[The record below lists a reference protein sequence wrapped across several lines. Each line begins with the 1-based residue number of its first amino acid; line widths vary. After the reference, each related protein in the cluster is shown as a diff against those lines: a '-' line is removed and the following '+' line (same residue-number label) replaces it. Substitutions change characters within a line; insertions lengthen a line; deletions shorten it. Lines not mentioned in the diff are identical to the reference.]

1 MNTYD
6 WYTNPVTGF
15 QIYRMNGKGEV
26 KVRDVPAHTAQ
37 KILAQEKQVKEM
49 GWKIMRNGLDALS
62 VFKIYAN
69 RRNEGDNIRRGD
81 DISLYH
87 VKDRK
92 WVSAQTSCIQKSTC
106 FGATRPPSSH
116 SYDTCYKEVLELFKC

>member
-1 MNTYD
+1 MND
-6 WYTNPVTGF
+6 K
-15 QIYRMNGKGEV
+15 GKG

-37 KILAQEKQVKEM
+37 KIICPGRPSQGNGMEDYEKWIGCSE
-49 GWKIMRNGLDALS
+49 S

-81 DISLYH
+81 DIALYH

-92 WVSAQTSCIQKSTC
+92 WVSTQTSYIQKSTC
-106 FGATRPPSSH
+106 FGTTRPPSSH
-116 SYDTCYKEVLELFKC
+116 LYDTCYKEVFELFKC